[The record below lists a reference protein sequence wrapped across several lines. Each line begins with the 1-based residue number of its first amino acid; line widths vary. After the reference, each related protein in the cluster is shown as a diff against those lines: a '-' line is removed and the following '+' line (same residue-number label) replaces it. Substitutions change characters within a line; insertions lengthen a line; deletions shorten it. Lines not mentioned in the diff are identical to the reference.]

1 MYELCLQLF
10 WKIDLVNKAK
20 NYIFP
25 KEQNMINQLKVD
37 YLTYL
42 ITENINSSLVSVQAW
57 WTQEIFQIIEI
68 FQTLISQ
75 RISQNIATSNK
86 LVISTF
92 ILPLVQ
98 GSI

>member
-1 MYELCLQLF
+1 MYESCLQLF

-92 ILPLVQ
+92 ILPLV
-98 GSI
+98 